1 MSLLSLSLDGLRVF
15 VMQEMLQGD
24 LVLAKKNVAA
34 ALQHYTM
41 SAVVA

>member
-1 MSLLSLSLDGLRVF
+1 MTLLHLSLDGLRVF
-15 VMQEMLQGD
+15 VMQELLQGNQ
-24 LVLAKKNVAA
+24 VLAKKNVAA

>member
-1 MSLLSLSLDGLRVF
+1 MSLSLDGLRVF
-15 VMQEMLQGD
+15 VMQELLSGD
-24 LVLAKKNVAA
+24 LILSKKNVAA